1 MIPITFLGVAAYLI
15 DDAPIWDSPVSLDA
29 ELPTDTERGLTQRE
43 TRRPLADTLRLS
55 IQYRAVL
62 QGSAVTTFRN
72 SLQALTTERI
82 LCPLWWDQFAA
93 GGSPTVTTDY
103 YVLMGDGAAPAIQP
117 SGAMPFGRPA
127 YPMLVGILSDLPDP
141 SLLTDE
147 LSTVDITFKENDV
160 YYVTFPA
167 FVPPTGLGTINGTRP
182 LFPFR
187 PNWATP
193 PRSGSASVEI
203 DRQQIGQG
211 RISADAFYAQP
222 ARRPTD
228 QAFTL
233 QNSEP
238 WQLLRMF
245 LDFRG
250 VKERFWLPVGLAEA
264 RLTADVAAIDTALTV
279 DNPTGRGTNTKLLI
293 DDLTNRVPVTI
304 TGTAGSNW
312 NLSGAVGTAFVKKDT
327 RLESLILARFQS
339 DRLSLSWESA
349 QVAQCRCQFVELPW
363 EAAAVAGEVDGTT
376 IGEMATNAYLFHFSV
391 AYPGAAQDWYFTGFE
406 RNLSD
411 GSNSFLTGHWE
422 FDSITEADSL
432 ERQQCRLKSRTFVGN
447 PLNLLIPFQLEWPL
461 MVEVFECDVAGGNAS
476 NLRRVFYGEVVTVD
490 PDGPYIGASL
500 KSNGPIVDRRAPRVL
515 DQPGCNV
522 ILFEPKCGLLAADWM
537 WQGVVASYN
546 ATTRQL
552 VLNNIARV
560 TGPPATL
567 DAGYFA
573 AGYLYFG
580 AGANVQYR
588 TISDS
593 LAAAGT
599 SITLYVG
606 TPFTT
611 VPGVGATVTFH
622 PGCDGDYLRTC
633 VPKFNNRANNRGFP
647 FAPSGNPSLLKVSK
661 NVSSGGKK

>member
-1 MIPITFLGVAAYLI
+1 MIPITFLGVTAYLI
-15 DDAPIWDSPVSLDA
+15 DDGPIWASAITLDA
-29 ELPTDTERGLTQRE
+29 DLPSHTENGLTQRE

-55 IQYRAVL
+55 LSYGTLL
-62 QGSAVTTFRN
+62 QGSGVTTFCN

-82 LCPLWWDQFAA
+82 LCPLWLYQFDA
-93 GGSPTVTTDY
+93 GTSPTITTDY
-103 YVLMGDGAAPAIQP
+103 YVLMGDGVAPAIQP
-117 SGAMPFGRPA
+117 SGSLPFARPA
-127 YPMLVGILSDLPDP
+127 YPLLVGRFDDVPDP

-147 LSTVDITFKENDV
+147 LASVDISFRENDV
-160 YYVTFPA
+160 YYVTLPA
-167 FVPPTGLGTINGTRP
+167 FVPPTGLATINGTRP

-187 PNWATP
+187 PNWATQ
-193 PRSGSASVEI
+193 PRNGSASVEM
-203 DRQQIGQG
+203 DRQSIGQG
-211 RISADAFYAQP
+211 RISADAFYPQP
-222 ARRPTD
+222 SRRPGE

-233 QNSEP
+233 QGNEP

-250 VKERFWLPVGLAEA
+250 VKERFWLPAGMAEA
-264 RLTADVAAIDTALTV
+264 RLAANVAAIDAALTV
-279 DNPTGRGTNTKLLI
+279 DNPTGRGSNTALLI
-293 DDLTNRVPVTI
+293 DDLTNRVPVSI
-304 TGTAGSNW
+304 TGTSGSNW
-312 NLSGAVGTAFVKKDT
+312 NLAAPVGTAFIQKDT
-327 RLESLILARFQS
+327 RLESLMLARFQA
-339 DRLSLSWESA
+339 DRLSLSWETQTLAS
-349 QVAQCRCQFVELPW
+349 CRCQFVELPW
-363 EAAAVAGEVDGTT
+363 EAAALAGETDGAT

-411 GSNSFLTGHWE
+411 GSHSFLTGHWDFE
-422 FDSITEADSL
+422 SITEGDSL

-461 MVEVFECDVAGGNAS
+461 IVEVFECDVSGGNAN
-476 NLRRVFYGEVVTVD
+476 NLRRVFYGEVTTID
-490 PDGPYIGASL
+490 PDGPYIDASL

-515 DQPGCNV
+515 DQHGCNV
-522 ILFEPKCGLLAADWM
+522 ILFEPKCGLNAADWM

-552 VLNNIARV
+552 VLNNVARV

-606 TPFTT
+606 TPFTS

-647 FAPSGNPSLLKVSK
+647 FGPSGNPSVLKVSN